1 MLMLMVMMQ
10 RSAAAATGFFKE
22 HTLNGPPANAL
33 ESLREPGTA
42 AKLDRF
48 ASLGKEAGGETDSF
62 SRMDLLTLQ
71 FKGCNFEC
79 ISWYALG

>member
-1 MLMLMVMMQ
+1 MLMVMMQ
-10 RSAAAATGFFKE
+10 HSAAATGFFKE
-22 HTLNGPPANAL
+22 HTLGGPPGNAL
-33 ESLREPGTA
+33 ESLREPSTA
-42 AKLDRF
+42 DESDLF

-79 ISWYALG
+79 IS